1 MTDLKARFAALERDL
16 EAVVNILKRQMGSG
30 FSISSRNGNEAPGRS
45 GQQDFAS
52 QSWLDGLMSKLLP
65 PEPGIDHGLE
75 STITEMLRQ
84 SARLCIKTAIEAGAT
99 PDQVR
104 MIAMAGALG
113 ALQEVSPISDQT
125 KLDPPTMQSDDEDDG
140 A

>member
-16 EAVVNILKRQMGSG
+16 EAVVNILK
-30 FSISSRNGNEAPGRS
+30 
-45 GQQDFAS
+45 S
-52 QSWLDGLMSKLLP
+52 QSWLDGLMIKLLP
-65 PEPGIDHGLE
+65 PEPGIDHGVE